1 MVCHKVVIGSFVRL
15 RVLQARDTG
24 AFVAE
29 SSSRAEPPAAAE
41 GRSRGTRP
49 LVLPLP
55 GATSSARPCSYG
67 GRRTVDGAGRG
78 ARAARSCRWRQ
89 ARGTGRP
96 LWRRPGGAGR
106 LPERPEQG
114 TAALR
119 LPASG
124 HVAVQCGTAR
134 AAPHAHPEFAAW
146 GPSLAPHRHSHA
158 ARMSQRM
165 TVCLSSAAVTEH
177 HGRRGS
183 STAETHFSRL
193 WQLVGRLRSQ
203 GSPLPSRTPPSV
215 SSRGWERPGGSCFSS
230 KGTNPIQGPSRPASP
245 PPATV
250 TVGTVPQHMHLGDTN
265 IRSNTAGKGRMGR
278 PDPGQPHLGKRALG
292 NCPEQA

>member
-106 LPERPEQG
+106 LPERPGQG
-114 TAALR
+114 AAALR

-124 HVAVQCGTAR
+124 HVAVQGGTAR

-146 GPSLAPHRHSHA
+146 GPSVAPHCHSHA

-193 WQLVGRLRSQ
+193 WQLVGWLVPTAPTGRRVRVCGETARPLLLYKLHQEPYLLSATGGRGR
-203 GSPLPSRTPPSV
+203 GSPEGGGVTRHGRGPHAAALPRLPQLRGLEKCAQFPAQPV
-215 SSRGWERPGGSCFSS
+215 SL
-230 KGTNPIQGPSRPASP
+230 
-245 PPATV
+245 
-250 TVGTVPQHMHLGDTN
+250 QHFH
-265 IRSNTAGKGRMGR
+265 I
-278 PDPGQPHLGKRALG
+278 
-292 NCPEQA
+292 